1 MVITFLEVPAATIS
15 NVVQDYFSVME
26 REQAGSSDV
35 SNHLQF
41 DIALY
46 PRRLESS

>member
-1 MVITFLEVPAATIS
+1 
-15 NVVQDYFSVME
+15 ME

-46 PRRLESS
+46 PRRLESSWTLLWEAQILYWVDVL